1 MRGIAGTLALR
12 TGTKLDVAEVRTML
26 GALRHRGASVCSLTN
41 RPGSIFAS
49 CGGEADVFD
58 EPSAEI
64 PANAPAVVL
73 DGMLFGEGSTSSV
86 LPHDPANFT
95 RRIAELWETDQE
107 RMPRLLRGQFAF
119 ALHDPRRNVAILA
132 RDRSGISPLF
142 WVRRGDKLWFSS
154 EIKALLAVGAAR
166 PDVDVRGLDQLF
178 TFFAITG
185 SRTCFQEVSA
195 VPAGCFLK
203 IQWHNDGSPATV
215 EVRRYWDAW
224 YPDRGEEIDGDESQM
239 VAAFAERFEQSMR
252 RRLQNSEPVAS
263 YLSGGLD
270 SSVVLTAARAI
281 KGDAL
286 ETFTIGVK
294 DRNLDESAKA
304 AEFAALLQC
313 PNTIVESRSS
323 DVVAEFPKIVQAAES
338 PVIVTSCTALS
349 RLARAVS
356 NHGCRFA
363 LTGEG
368 ADEILAGHAWFK
380 VNRFAN
386 MFDFGDLRIS
396 NLGRAYVQKLF
407 APSSRF
413 RETRREQRILG
424 GPNAYHDL
432 YSTFSLGRVLFYSDA
447 MWERLGGFS
456 AYDDLDLN
464 VAGMKRWDP
473 LNRSLYLSHHVM
485 LPGLLLNHKGDR
497 PAAANGVR
505 TLYPFLD
512 EDLVEFVSSLHPRWK
527 LRGLRQDKV
536 LLRKYAATIL
546 PENSIKAQKVLFKAP
561 LPRDFFSEF
570 PSYARQLLSPESLR
584 KTGYFDPR
592 RVDHFCRHVNGWWN
606 RSIGRSMVIRQGLI
620 GVLSTQLWHHLYVDA
635 SLCELPSAVS
645 RNTCRAA

>member
-1 MRGIAGTLALR
+1 MRGIAGTVALR

-26 GALRHRGASVCSLTN
+26 NALRHRGASVCSLTN

-49 CGGEADVFD
+49 CGGITDVRD
-58 EPSAEI
+58 EQPSEI
-64 PANAPAVVL
+64 PATTPAVVL
-73 DGMLFGEGSTSSV
+73 DGMLFGDGGNAASFV
-86 LPHDPANFT
+86 P
-95 RRIAELWETDQE
+95 RIAELWESDQE

-142 WVRRGDKLWFSS
+142 WTRRGDKLWFAS

-166 PDVDVRGLDQLF
+166 PEVDVRGLDQLF

-203 IQWHNDGSPATV
+203 IQWPTDGLPATV

-224 YPDRGEEIDGDESQM
+224 YPDRGEEIDGDEPQM

-270 SSVVLTAARAI
+270 SSMVLTVGRAI
-281 KGDAL
+281 KGGPL
-286 ETFTIGVK
+286 PTFTIGVK
-294 DRNLDESAKA
+294 DRNLDESARA

-313 PNTIVESRSS
+313 PNTIVENRSE
-323 DVVAEFPKIVQAAES
+323 DVVAEFPKIVHAAES
-338 PVIVTSCTALS
+338 PVIVTSCTALM
-349 RLARAVS
+349 RLARTVS
-356 NHGCRFA
+356 DHGCRFA

-368 ADEILAGHAWFK
+368 ADEILAGHPWFK

-386 MFDFGDLRIS
+386 MFDFGPLRIS

-407 APSSRF
+407 APGSRY
-413 RETRREQRILG
+413 RDTRREQRMLG
-424 GPNAYHDL
+424 GSNAYHDL
-432 YSTFSLGRVLFYSDA
+432 YSMFGLGRFLFYSDA

-464 VAGMKRWDP
+464 VPGMKRWDP

-512 EDLVEFVSSLHPRWK
+512 EDLVEFVSSIHPRWK

-536 LLRKYAATIL
+536 LLRKYAATVL
-546 PENSIKAQKVLFKAP
+546 PENTIKQRKVIFKAP
-561 LPRDFFSEF
+561 LPRDVFSEF
-570 PSYARQLLSPESLR
+570 PSYCRQLLSPESLR
-584 KTGYFDPR
+584 KTGYFDPG
-592 RVDHFCRHVNGWWN
+592 RVDFFCRHVNGPWN
-606 RSIGRSMVIRQGLI
+606 RNIGRSLVIRQGLI

-635 SLCELPSAVS
+635 SLCDLSSAAPSHDS
-645 RNTCRAA
+645 KAA

>member
-1 MRGIAGTLALR
+1 
-12 TGTKLDVAEVRTML
+12 
-26 GALRHRGASVCSLTN
+26 
-41 RPGSIFAS
+41 
-49 CGGEADVFD
+49 
-58 EPSAEI
+58 
-64 PANAPAVVL
+64 
-73 DGMLFGEGSTSSV
+73 
-86 LPHDPANFT
+86 
-95 RRIAELWETDQE
+95 
-107 RMPRLLRGQFAF
+107 MPRQLRGQFAF

-142 WVRRGDKLWFSS
+142 WVKRGDKLWFAS

-166 PDVDVRGLDQLF
+166 ADVDVRGLDQLF

-203 IQWHNDGSPATV
+203 IQWHHDGSPATV
-215 EVRRYWDAW
+215 EARRYWDAW

-239 VAAFAERFEQSMR
+239 VAAFGERFEQSMR
-252 RRLQNSEPVAS
+252 RRLQSLEPVAS

-270 SSVVLTAARAI
+270 SSVVLAAARSI
-281 KGDAL
+281 KDRPL

-294 DRNLDESAKA
+294 DRNLDESIRA
-304 AEFAALLQC
+304 AEFAARLQC
-313 PNTIVESRSS
+313 PNTIVESHSS
-323 DVVAEFPKIVQAAES
+323 DVVAEFPKLVQAAES
-338 PVIVTSCTALS
+338 PVMVTTCTVLL
-349 RLARAVS
+349 RLARAVGS
-356 NHGCRFA
+356 RGCRLA

-368 ADEILAGHAWFK
+368 ADEILAGHPWFK
-380 VNRFAN
+380 VNRFAS
-386 MFDFGDLRIS
+386 MFDVGDLRIS
-396 NLGRAYVQKLF
+396 NLGRVYVQKLF
-407 APSSRF
+407 APSFRF
-413 RETRREQRILG
+413 RNTRREQRLLG

-432 YSTFSLGRVLFYSDA
+432 YSVSGLGRFLFYSDA

-512 EDLVEFVSSLHPRWK
+512 EDLVEFISSIHPRWK
-527 LRGLRQDKV
+527 LRGLTQDKV

-546 PENSIKAQKVLFKAP
+546 PENSIKQQKVLFKAP

-592 RVDHFCRHVNGWWN
+592 QVEHFCRHVNDWWN
-606 RSIGRSMVIRQGLI
+606 RGIGRSAVIRQGLI

-635 SLCELPSAVS
+635 SLCELPSAAP
-645 RNTCRAA
+645 TRASKAA